1 MLERKEKKKV
11 KENGEEK
18 ENITMFQWVTSYE
31 ITRRNALGISKAG
44 RKRWKI
50 ENEGFN
56 SQKNHRFEITNINNC
71 NYTAMKNHYLLIQ
84 ISDLIRQ
91 LFELRYY
98 KDHEIKAK
106 IKNISSSL
114 LCYFGRVLARE
125 DIFQTG
131 TCVVPQQ
138 EPL

>member
-1 MLERKEKKKV
+1 
-11 KENGEEK
+11 
-18 ENITMFQWVTSYE
+18 MFQWVTSYE
-31 ITRRNALGISKAG
+31 ITRQNASGTAKAG

-56 SQKNHRFEITNINNC
+56 NQKNHRFEITHVNSC
-71 NYTAMKNHYLLIQ
+71 DYTAMKNHYLLIQ

-98 KDHEIKAK
+98 KEHEIKEK

-114 LCYFGRVLARE
+114 LRYFGRDIAGE
-125 DIFQTG
+125 DISQTG
-131 TCVVPQQ
+131 TCIVPRQ